1 MSKKVDWDKI
11 STPVVRKLSPGGKYS
26 SGKEMLLKAY
36 EENQAQENLIKSMAE
51 MKPAMQQLLMIRYKN
66 QTPLKVMRSFT
77 YISDELVK
85 SARGGVSYQE
95 ALKRV
100 NAGTE
105 LLLKSLDAT
114 SQIFILEDETGTE
127 IELAYNEYEKLL
139 INTDIYEVVRTLYQN
154 SK

>member
-11 STPVVRKLSPGGKYS
+11 STPIIRKLSPNNKYS

-36 EENQAQENLIKSMAE
+36 EESQAQENLVKSMAE

-66 QTPLKVMRSFT
+66 QTPLTVMRSFT

-85 SARGGVSYQE
+85 SHNSASYQE
-95 ALKRV
+95 TMKRV
-100 NAGTE
+100 NAGTQ
-105 LLLKSLDAT
+105 LLLKSLDST
-114 SQIFILEDETGTE
+114 SQIFILEDETGAE

-139 INTDIYEVVRTLYQN
+139 VNTDIYEVVRNLYQN